1 MFNNTELTAQELA
14 EFYADMADLATAETA
29 PTDEEM
35 DEMAKYF
42 GEN

>member
-1 MFNNTELTAQELA
+1 MYYTELTEQDLA
-14 EFYADMADLATAETA
+14 HFLADMADLTTAETA

>member
-1 MFNNTELTAQELA
+1 MYHTELTEQDLA
-14 EFYADMADLATAETA
+14 NFFADMADLATAETA

>member
-1 MFNNTELTAQELA
+1 MNYTTLTEQDLTN
-14 EFYADMADLATAETA
+14 FFADMADLATTDTT